1 MKKLLSLALAS
12 AIVLSLCACGSTSV
26 TDESTETASA
36 SNTVEVTN
44 IPSDKS
50 ATASTTAEVSFEPT
64 TVIDNDACSITINE
78 IDPDNLWG
86 YSLKVTLENKSA
98 DTTYMFSITSATTN
112 GVMND
117 PLFAVEVE
125 PGKKANDTISFQSL
139 ADYGITEFTDIA
151 MQFRVYDTNDWV
163 ADPVVNE
170 EIVHVY
176 PYGEENAANF
186 VRETASTDNVLVD
199 NDDVTILL
207 TGITEDDIW
216 GYTLNFYFINKTGST
231 LMYSID
237 GASING
243 YMADP
248 YFATSVLPG
257 TCSFSGAS
265 WSDSTLEESG
275 IEAVE
280 SIELTFRVYDY
291 NNILGDDIV
300 NEVFTITP

>member
-1 MKKLLSLALAS
+1 MKKLLTLALAS
-12 AIVLSLCACGSTSV
+12 AIALSLCACGSDSTSN
-26 TDESTETASA
+26 STSGASTA
-36 SNTVEVTN
+36 SNTTEVTN
-44 IPSDKS
+44 VSSDKS
-50 ATASTTAEVSFEPT
+50 NAAAVSELSFEPV
-64 TVIDNDACSITINE
+64 TVIDNDMCSITVNE

-98 DTTYMFSITSATTN
+98 DTTYMFSVTSATTN

-117 PLFAVEVE
+117 PLFAVDVE

-139 ADYGITEFTDIA
+139 EDYGITEFTDIA
-151 MQFRVYDTNDWV
+151 MLFRVSDSNDWS
-163 ADPVVNE
+163 ADPVVDNE
-170 EIVHVY
+170 SVHVY

-186 VRETASTDNVLVD
+186 IRETVSTDNVLVD

-216 GYTLNFYFINKTGST
+216 GYTLNFYFENKTDST

-257 TCSFSGAS
+257 ASSFSGAS
-265 WSDSTLEESG
+265 WSDSTLEENG
-275 IEAVE
+275 IETVE
-280 SIELTFRVYDY
+280 NIEFTFRVYDFD
-291 NNILGDDIV
+291 NILGDDIV